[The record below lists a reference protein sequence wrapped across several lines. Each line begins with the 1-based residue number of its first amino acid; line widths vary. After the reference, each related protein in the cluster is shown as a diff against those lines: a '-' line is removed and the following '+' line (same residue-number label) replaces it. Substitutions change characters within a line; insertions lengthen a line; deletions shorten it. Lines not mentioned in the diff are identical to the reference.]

1 MRCFSLRST
10 ANCLWQSLTPQ
21 QRLDERFSP
30 FACAM
35 FEPIEAQEPDPKILE
50 EIYRRAPVGALTVA
64 GIATG
69 IVFGLWLA
77 FYLLVFLPRGI
88 LR

>member
-1 MRCFSLRST
+1 
-10 ANCLWQSLTPQ
+10 
-21 QRLDERFSP
+21 
-30 FACAM
+30 M
-35 FEPIEAQEPDPKILE
+35 FEPAEDREPDPQILA
-50 EIYRRAPVGALTVA
+50 EIYKRAPVGALTVA

-69 IVFGLWLA
+69 LVFGLWFA

>member
-1 MRCFSLRST
+1 VCAATYREACASH
-10 ANCLWQSLTPQ
+10 PY
-21 QRLDERFSP
+21 
-30 FACAM
+30 CAM
-35 FEPIEAQEPDPKILE
+35 FEPIEDQDPDPKTLE